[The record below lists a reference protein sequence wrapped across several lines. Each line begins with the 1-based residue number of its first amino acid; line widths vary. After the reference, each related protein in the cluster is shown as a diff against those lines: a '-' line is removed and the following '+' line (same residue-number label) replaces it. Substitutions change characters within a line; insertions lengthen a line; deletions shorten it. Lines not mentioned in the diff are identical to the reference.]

1 MATHSSYSKDFKCPR
16 PLRSPEAVMALNGS
30 ERWEVRPVNMPEIS
44 NAGYKV
50 LGRLY
55 WLSLHPD
62 KSRGYR
68 QTGGTPRALC
78 TEWRCLKKLI
88 DAKLVNDHGSYVTL
102 NAQGRRWY
110 EVEYYRR
117 LYEFKLWK
125 QRKHGTPIDMS
136 TD

>member
-1 MATHSSYSKDFKCPR
+1 MSKHTSYSKDFTCPR
-16 PLRSPEAVMALNGS
+16 PLHSPGKILLRENMGDF
-30 ERWEVRPVNMPEIS
+30 RVRPVKMPTITD
-44 NAGYKV
+44 AGYKV

-55 WLSLHPD
+55 WLSMHPD

-68 QTGGTPRALC
+68 QTGGTPKALR

-102 NAQGRRWY
+102 NAQGNRWY
-110 EVEYYRR
+110 AVEYYCR
-117 LYEFKLWK
+117 LYQFKLWK
-125 QRKHGTPIDMS
+125 QRKHGIPIDMD